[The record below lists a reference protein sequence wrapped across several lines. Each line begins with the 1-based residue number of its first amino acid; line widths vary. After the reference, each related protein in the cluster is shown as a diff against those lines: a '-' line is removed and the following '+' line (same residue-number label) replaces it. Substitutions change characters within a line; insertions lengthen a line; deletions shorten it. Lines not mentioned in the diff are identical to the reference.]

1 MQAVILA
8 AGKGTRLKA
17 KTDTLPKAMIE
28 IEGKPLLEYSLDAL
42 IENGLS
48 DVIMVVGFRYETIS
62 QKFGNQYRGLKIQY
76 VKNDKYAE
84 TGSMYS
90 LALVKD
96 IITDEI
102 LLMESDLLYESRA
115 ISLLLKSNRPNS
127 ILVTGLSGSGD
138 EVYICAND
146 KQEITELGKN
156 ISGSR
161 KQTAIGELAGIS
173 RFQRNFLELVFTEA
187 GEDFKN
193 GKMNFHYEE
202 CVFRTSRQTM
212 PIHAVRGTD
221 LAWIE
226 IDTAEDL
233 QKARDLI
240 FPRISNKLRAGF

>member
-42 IENGLS
+42 AENGLS
-48 DVIMVVGFRYETIS
+48 DVIMVVGFRHETIS
-62 QKFGNQYRGLKIQY
+62 QKFGNRYRGLKIQY
-76 VKNDKYAE
+76 VKNDKFAE

-102 LLMESDLLYESRA
+102 LLMESDLLFESRA
-115 ISLLLKSNRPNS
+115 ISLLLDSNRPNS
-127 ILVTGLSGSGD
+127 ILVAGLSGSGD

-146 KQEITELGKN
+146 KREITKLGKN
-156 ISGSR
+156 ISASS

-173 RFQRNFLELVFTEA
+173 RFQLNFLELVFTEA
-187 GEDFKN
+187 RQDFN
-193 GKMNFHYEE
+193 SGKMNYHYEE
-202 CVFRTSRQTM
+202 CVFRTSKKTL
-212 PIHAVRGTD
+212 PIHAVTGTD

-233 QKARDLI
+233 QKAQDLI
-240 FPRISNKLRAGF
+240 FPLISNKPQAGF